1 MNRNKH
7 FEKPEIIVVNFENED
22 IITESVLGWT
32 EEGDV
37 EIEP

>member
-1 MNRNKH
+1 MEKDKR
-7 FEKPEIIVVNFENED
+7 FEKPEIIVVSFQNED

-32 EEGDV
+32 EEGSI